1 MIKNNGNTSI
11 LHQMK
16 SITQIER
23 QRQQIG
29 RKKRISNQISHAAGI
44 ISW

>member
-1 MIKNNGNTSI
+1 MIENNGNTSI

-16 SITQIER
+16 SITQIEQ

-29 RKKRISNQISHAAGI
+29 RKAEFPTRFLTLQE
-44 ISW
+44 